1 MRIKK
6 GEYIVKVLGHRK
18 ESRRNQVIYIYIYI
32 VNIYRTKSS
41 LLINLPPMQNST
53 WEVLLII
60 ELWALENKAAI
71 DIRGPNLKE
80 VVVKLKIEQRLLNK
94 MERQEVKE
102 ESGDDNNPE
111 LLDFVIES
119 QKREVKL
126 VLEGSKKGESDK
138 CVRKENEKGMR
149 ANGGF
154 MRIEKEKQT
163 QIEEESRSNS
173 WSSDI
178 LKIKG

>member
-1 MRIKK
+1 MKIKK
-6 GEYIVKVLGHRK
+6 GECIVKVLGHRK
-18 ESRRNQVIYIYIYI
+18 ESRRNQVIYIYMYIYI

-41 LLINLPPMQNST
+41 LLINPPPMQNST

-71 DIRGPNLKE
+71 DIRGQNLKE

-102 ESGDDNNPE
+102 ESGDNNNPE
-111 LLDFVIES
+111 VFDFVLES

-126 VLEGSKKGESDK
+126 VTERSK
-138 CVRKENEKGMR
+138 
-149 ANGGF
+149 
-154 MRIEKEKQT
+154 
-163 QIEEESRSNS
+163 
-173 WSSDI
+173 
-178 LKIKG
+178 

>member
-1 MRIKK
+1 
-6 GEYIVKVLGHRK
+6 
-18 ESRRNQVIYIYIYI
+18 
-32 VNIYRTKSS
+32 
-41 LLINLPPMQNST
+41 MQNST

-111 LLDFVIES
+111 LLNFVIES

-126 VLEGSKKGESDK
+126 ALEGSKKGESDK
-138 CVRKENEKGMR
+138 CVRKENEKEMR

-173 WSSDI
+173 WSSNI

>member
-1 MRIKK
+1 MKIKK
-6 GEYIVKVLGHRK
+6 GECIVKVLGHRK

-32 VNIYRTKSS
+32 YIYMYMYIYIVNIYRTKSS
-41 LLINLPPMQNST
+41 LLINPPPMQNST

-71 DIRGPNLKE
+71 DIRGQNLKE

-102 ESGDDNNPE
+102 ESGDNNNPE
-111 LLDFVIES
+111 VLDFVIES

-126 VLEGSKKGESDK
+126 VTERSK
-138 CVRKENEKGMR
+138 
-149 ANGGF
+149 
-154 MRIEKEKQT
+154 
-163 QIEEESRSNS
+163 
-173 WSSDI
+173 
-178 LKIKG
+178 

>member
-1 MRIKK
+1 M
-6 GEYIVKVLGHRK
+6 KVLGHRK
-18 ESRRNQVIYIYIYI
+18 ESRRNQVIYIYMYIYI

-41 LLINLPPMQNST
+41 LLINPPPMQNST

-71 DIRGPNLKE
+71 DIRGQNLKE

-102 ESGDDNNPE
+102 ESGDNNNPE
-111 LLDFVIES
+111 VFDFVIES

-126 VLEGSKKGESDK
+126 VTERSK
-138 CVRKENEKGMR
+138 
-149 ANGGF
+149 
-154 MRIEKEKQT
+154 
-163 QIEEESRSNS
+163 
-173 WSSDI
+173 
-178 LKIKG
+178 